1 MSSQYDVVIN
11 SYGVSSVLV
20 SSYLSDRGLKV
31 VLVDKNPIRV
41 IKVKDFT
48 LYPYEIPLLGL
59 NAKEYS
65 SDLMSFFGLGAFNK
79 LLKSDDESICVVFRD
94 IKIDFKLPYIKEDV
108 RRQFGQEELIK
119 LTKLMDEVKSR
130 SERISFRWSE
140 HKKNKIKRFLGDL
153 RHKMSYNG
161 INKLYK
167 KYDIDVKLSGI
178 INALLFVVTGV
189 ASRNYK
195 LTEASRVLTLALN
208 GIGVTESNSYS
219 IRDSLLNVNR
229 PNIDTGKGED
239 LEKLLHGPLTID
251 DVDSI
256 KVDFIDNFERF
267 KGQHSDGVMYP
278 LSLYVRLSSEFIST
292 AMSQFVIFVDADRSD
307 YFEFGDV
314 YVIRAWNTGD
324 KTDIRVTSFVPF
336 GLFDVDS
343 EQHKSKIKKMRNAL
357 ESLIP
362 NLKINRAEY
371 YADLDFA
378 NLVHGDIV
386 YDESILEK
394 VNTKKLGSFLCGRE
408 QRALLGFEGSVISGI
423 DVAQKILRN
432 IKK

>member
-11 SYGVSSVLV
+11 SYGISSVLV
-20 SSYLSDRGLKV
+20 SSYLSERGLKV
-31 VLVDKNPIRV
+31 FLVDKNPIRV
-41 IKVKDFT
+41 IKAKDFT

-65 SDLMSFFGLGAFNK
+65 SDLMSFFGLSGFNK
-79 LLKSDDESICVVFRD
+79 LLKSEDESIGIVFRD

-108 RRQFGQEELIK
+108 RRQFGQEELVK
-119 LTKLMDEVKSR
+119 LSKLIDEIKSR
-130 SERISFRWSE
+130 SEKSF
-140 HKKNKIKRFLGDL
+140 IGGI

-167 KYDIDVKLSGI
+167 KYDIDVKLTGV
-178 INALLFVVTGV
+178 INALLFVLTGV

-195 LTEASRVLTLALN
+195 LTEASRVLTLALS
-208 GIGVTESNSYS
+208 GIGITESNSYS
-219 IRDSLLNVNR
+219 IRHSLLNIHR
-229 PNIDTGKGED
+229 PNVDTGNGED
-239 LEKLLHGPLTID
+239 LKNLIQIPLTID
-251 DVDSI
+251 DTDSI

-278 LSLYVRLSSEFIST
+278 LSLYVKLSSEFIST
-292 AMSQFVIFVDADRSD
+292 AMPQFVVFVDADRSD

-314 YVIRAWNTGD
+314 YVIRSWTTGD

-343 EQHKSKIKKMRNAL
+343 EQHKSKIKKMRNIM

-362 NLKINRAEY
+362 NLKIDRAEY

-378 NLVHGDIV
+378 NLSYGDIV
-386 YDESILEK
+386 YDESILGK
-394 VNTKKLGSFLCGRE
+394 VNAEKKDSFLCGRE
-408 QRALLGFEGSVISGI
+408 QRALSGFEGSVISGI
-423 DVAQKILRN
+423 DVAQKILRKM
-432 IKK
+432 KK